1 LIDRYDLLIM
11 LGLALLVFAVA
22 WLAGWPGLV
31 GLVGGIVVALGLAGA
46 REKGHRRH

>member
-1 LIDRYDLLIM
+1 MDRYDWAIL

-31 GLVGGIVVALGLAGA
+31 GLVGGVVLALGLAGA
-46 REKGHRRH
+46 WEKGHRRH